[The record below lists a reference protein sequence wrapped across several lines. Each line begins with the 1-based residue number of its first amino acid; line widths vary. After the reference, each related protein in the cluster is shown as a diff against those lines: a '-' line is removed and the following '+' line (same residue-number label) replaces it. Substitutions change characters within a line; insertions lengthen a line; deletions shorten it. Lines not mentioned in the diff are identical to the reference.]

1 MPDFATHAYAYIVV
15 GFLLVFL
22 VFWPLWGI
30 VIGRHY
36 DKLFPDYVADKY
48 LFENQHWIAS
58 VCLRGAVYAGC
69 MIFYNYPTK
78 SVRKEILNYYFKGY
92 NFRQNARWQDWL
104 VIGIEFGCL
113 GGILVTGIVSY
124 LITGVAA

>member
-1 MPDFATHAYAYIVV
+1 MLLNTGNVFDDIGFACII
-15 GFLLVFL
+15 VFL
-22 VFWPLWGI
+22 AFWPLWGI

-48 LFENQHWIAS
+48 LFENQYWIAS
-58 VCLRGAVYAGC
+58 VCLRGLVYTSC

-104 VIGIEFGCL
+104 VIGIELGCIAGIIIFGAL
-113 GGILVTGIVSY
+113 GSFFGGPT
-124 LITGVAA
+124 T